1 MLMTYEQTIE
11 YLYAQLPMY
20 SRIGAAAYKDNLN
33 NITSLCEALGNP
45 QQKFKSIH
53 VAGTNGKGSTCHMLA
68 SVLQSAGYKTGLC
81 TSPHIHRFEERTRVN
96 GQMMKESFVVD
107 FVEKIKDTSEK
118 IKPSFFELTIAMA
131 FEYFAEQ
138 EIDIAVI
145 ETGLGGRLDS
155 TNIIIPILSIITNIG
170 YDHTSILGNSLEEI
184 ATEKAGIVKK
194 GIPIIVGE
202 VLPETLPVFT
212 WIANEKESALH
223 IVPEMFVPQ
232 FIDGSS
238 SLLMCNIHNTKTGV
252 VEKLRLDL
260 TGLYQVNNACTVLA
274 AVEILRKLNFNI
286 TEAALHNGLENV
298 KKITGIKGRW
308 EVLAQTPAIIA
319 DVAHN
324 VDGIK
329 QIVAQLR
336 IEYPTSKLHFVL
348 GFVKDKDIENILVL
362 FPADAKYYFTNA
374 HIPRA
379 LSHEILQKKATE
391 VGLDGESFDE
401 VNVALRAARE
411 TAKETDV
418 IIICGSFFIIAEL
431 DATLFPGN

>member
-1 MLMTYEQTIE
+1 MATTYEQTLE

-20 SRIGAAAYKDNLN
+20 SRIGVAAYKENLD

-81 TSPHIHRFEERTRVN
+81 TSPHIHQFEERARVN
-96 GQMMKESFVVD
+96 GEMMSKAFVVA
-107 FVEKIKDTSEK
+107 FVDKIKTVSEK

-138 EIDIAVI
+138 EVEIAVI

-155 TNIIIPILSIITNIG
+155 TNIVDPILTIITSIG
-170 YDHTSILGNSLEEI
+170 FDHTHILGNTLEAI
-184 ATEKAGIVKK
+184 ATEKAGIIKQNV
-194 GIPIIVGE
+194 PVIIGE
-202 VLPETLPVFT
+202 ILPETLPVFT
-212 WIANEKESALH
+212 RMANEKDASLH

-238 SLLMCNIHNTKTGV
+238 SLLLCNIRNTGTDI

-260 TGLYQVNNACTVLA
+260 TGLYQVNNACNVLA
-274 AVEILRKLNFNI
+274 AVEILRKLNYNI
-286 TEAALHNGLENV
+286 TEAALHQGLENV
-298 KKITGIKGRW
+298 KKTTGIKGRW
-308 EVLAQTPAIIA
+308 ELLAQKPAIIA

-324 VDGIK
+324 EDGIK
-329 QIVAQLR
+329 QIVGQLR
-336 IEYPTSKLHFVL
+336 IEYPTSQLHFVL
-348 GFVKDKDIENILVL
+348 GFVKDKDIENILGL
-362 FPADAKYYFTNA
+362 FPANAKYYFTNA

-379 LSHEILQKKATE
+379 LSHETLQKNAAE
-391 VGLDGESFDE
+391 FGLEGESFDE
-401 VNVALRAARE
+401 VNDALKAARLA
-411 TAKETDV
+411 AKETDV
-418 IIICGSFFIIAEL
+418 IIVCGSFFIIAEL
-431 DATLFPGN
+431 DAKLFPGN